1 MNYLIQ
7 NEHTIK
13 DNDNIFEDNSWM
25 KGTETFHPQQSINSN
40 INPYENN
47 NTISNRS
54 FTSNHFASLSPRKS
68 LRRPSV
74 AFLQKFQNF
83 QQRDNMIYIN
93 NLNINYNNNSFNRA
107 PSLDLL
113 DIKKRRVNADIGLDT
128 SQQLMESKI
137 YNKEAFLQSLNQ
149 KIENNAMMNQNKNLL
164 QNYIINF
171 IEEKEEQT
179 KLSKMI
185 RKLNQIEKELKCKKK
200 QI

>member
-1 MNYLIQ
+1 
-7 NEHTIK
+7 
-13 DNDNIFEDNSWM
+13 
-25 KGTETFHPQQSINSN
+25 
-40 INPYENN
+40 
-47 NTISNRS
+47 
-54 FTSNHFASLSPRKS
+54 
-68 LRRPSV
+68 
-74 AFLQKFQNF
+74 
-83 QQRDNMIYIN
+83 MIYIN

-128 SQQLMESKI
+128 SQLLMESKI